1 MTRLPSA
8 IWVVDTRKEHIAVKE
23 ARKVG
28 IPVVAIID
36 TNCDP
41 DEVDYA
47 IPGNDDA
54 IRAGALLTRIIA
66 DAVAEGLATRNPNS
80 PQPASTPATPAQEAE
95 PLAEWELQLMAEE
108 EEERRR
114 KEIEEEERKRMR

>member
-1 MTRLPSA
+1 
-8 IWVVDTRKEHIAVKE
+8 
-23 ARKVG
+23 
-28 IPVVAIID
+28 VAIID

-41 DEVDYA
+41 DEVDYP

-66 DAVAEGLATRNPNS
+66 DAVIEGRDKRGGDGGAVDSSPDAGGAPAAE
-80 PQPASTPATPAQEAE
+80 E
-95 PLAEWELQLMAEE
+95 PLAEWELQLLAEE

-114 KEIEEEERKRMR
+114 KEIEEEERKRSGK